1 MKIWVG
7 LLRVHALGSL
17 PTVATAHMDRL
28 AQATLEGLREVGSG
42 RSPGQDDEVDKE
54 GSLVG
59 SR

>member
-1 MKIWVG
+1 MG

-42 RSPGQDDEVDKE
+42 RSPGRDDEVDKE